1 MKYLDCEFKIFDNV
15 YKPSDDSLLLA
26 ENLEVMPEDRILEIG
41 IGCGILSILAAKCGA
56 KVVGI
61 DISIIAAKCSKY
73 NSQIN
78 KVRQNLNIIVGDL
91 MNPLKKSQKF
101 DLIIFNPPYL
111 PELRLTDSII
121 ERAWNGGK
129 KGNEIILRFI
139 KEIKDYLSENG
150 RILMVFSSLSR
161 PEEIFNT
168 IEKLELSYRI
178 ITEKSFFFEKIFLIE
193 IKKSL

>member
-150 RILMVFSSLSR
+150 RIL
-161 PEEIFNT
+161 
-168 IEKLELSYRI
+168 
-178 ITEKSFFFEKIFLIE
+178 
-193 IKKSL
+193 